1 MNELKNVTNKLFKTE
16 LESQKVDLSSIDYLN
31 KIISRGKSIY
41 DRGVTFINKKTALQ
55 EEAKTLNADSKA
67 LLDGGEKIIND
78 FIKTAKDLGI
88 DVNTIKEVE
97 QATNTLGVLN
107 TVFKQSQKF

>member
-16 LESQKVDLSSIDYLN
+16 LESQKLDLSSIDNLN

-41 DRGVTFINKKTALQ
+41 DRGVAFINKKTALQ
-55 EEAKTLNADSKA
+55 EEAKTLNGDAKA
-67 LLDGGEKIIND
+67 LFDGGEKMIND
-78 FIKTAKDLGI
+78 FIKNAKDLGI

-97 QATNTLGVLN
+97 QASNMLGVLN